1 MYVQSSEKVE
11 KFIGTIESGENTI
24 PDTLLTGLI

>member
-1 MYVQSSEKVE
+1 VE